1 MRELTFVDPTRLVKF
16 NETDSQKVD
25 SLVMMMENVGWN
37 PNLPCVVINRADAL
51 FAINCSHRIDAAIEM
66 EIEVPC
72 YIVDNEELG
81 EYDWDSISDAS
92 DFLYIMR
99 QTGLEG
105 LYGDPAYVAL
115 DHHIMCENM
124 S

>member
-1 MRELTFVDPTRLVKF
+1 MRELTFVDPTRLIKF

-25 SLVMMMENVGWN
+25 FQVMMMENVGWN

-51 FAINCSHRIDAAIEM
+51 FAINCSHRIEAAIEM

-81 EYDWDSISDAS
+81 EYDWDSITDAS

-99 QTGLEG
+99 QTGLLG
-105 LYGDPAYVAL
+105 LYMDPAYNAL
-115 DHHIMCENM
+115 ETHIMMENC
-124 S
+124 